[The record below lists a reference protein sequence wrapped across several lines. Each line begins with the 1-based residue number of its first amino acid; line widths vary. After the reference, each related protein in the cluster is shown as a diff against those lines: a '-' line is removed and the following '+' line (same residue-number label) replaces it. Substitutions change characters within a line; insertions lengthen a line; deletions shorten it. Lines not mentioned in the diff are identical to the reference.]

1 MRMRLGLLLLILVVV
16 LPSGGTDYASMQSG
30 PHLIVSSINGTL
42 EIDRPG
48 IIWFDIRN
56 DANDANVSAA
66 GQNVS
71 GQSSPGR
78 LQPGYGTNVSDA
90 MDVSTELLP
99 KDAGFEMLTGPQFAG
114 ALESGK
120 NRTVEFNLRTDGTA
134 VPGVYPVD
142 LLVTYRRLAEV
153 HTSGDPQQPDVTF
166 QYANVS
172 ETIPEEVNVVQ
183 GPRILVEE
191 VKDSVLAGTESEVNL
206 ILANSGDLP
215 ATDLRAQIL
224 SEAPFGSGEGSLLLG
239 NLDPGHSALAEF
251 RIKTEN
257 RTVPGVY
264 ALEIGVDYR
273 DGKTFRKEELAALVP
288 VKGQSET
295 RSMLAPAAGALVL
308 VSAAY
313 VIARK
318 YQGRFR
324 RKRKRRW

>member
-1 MRMRLGLLLLILVVV
+1 MRLLLGPLIFILIVVM
-16 LPSGGTDYASMQSG
+16 PSEGVEFTSTQSG

-48 IIWFDIRN
+48 TISVNIKN
-56 DANDANVSAA
+56 DANASAV
-66 GQNVS
+66 GQNAS
-71 GQSSPGR
+71 GQRFPAW

-99 KDAGFEMLTGPQFAG
+99 KDVGFEMLTGPQLAG
-114 ALESGK
+114 ALESGR

-166 QYANVS
+166 QYANFS

-183 GPRILVEE
+183 GPRILVDQ
-191 VKDSVLAGTESEVNL
+191 VKDSVLSGAESELNL
-206 ILANSGDLP
+206 ILANSGDFP

-224 SEAPFGSGEGSLLLG
+224 SRPPFGSGDGTQILG
-239 NLDPGHSALAEF
+239 NLDPGHSALAKF
-251 RIKTEN
+251 RIKTDN

-264 ALEIGVDYR
+264 ALQIDVDYR
-273 DGKTFRKEELAALVP
+273 DDKMFRKEELAALVP
-288 VKGQSET
+288 VKSKSET
-295 RSMLAPAAGALVL
+295 GSMLAPAAGALVL

-324 RKRKRRW
+324 RKRKKRW

>member
-1 MRMRLGLLLLILVVV
+1 MRLCLGPLIFILVVV

-48 IIWFDIRN
+48 TIWFDIKN

-71 GQSSPGR
+71 DQRFPEW

-90 MDVSTELLP
+90 KSVSTELLP
-99 KDAGFEMLTGPQFAG
+99 KDAGFEMLTGPQLAG
-114 ALESGK
+114 TLESGK
-120 NRTVEFNLRTDGTA
+120 NRTVEFNLRTDDTV

-142 LLVTYRRLAEV
+142 LLVTYRRLAKV
-153 HTSGDPQQPDVTF
+153 QISGDPQQPDVTF

-172 ETIPEEVNVVQ
+172 ETMPEELDVVQ
-183 GPRILVEE
+183 GPRIFVDQ
-191 VKDSVLAGTESEVNL
+191 VKDSVLAGAESEVNL
-206 ILANSGDLP
+206 ILANSGDFP
-215 ATDLRAQIL
+215 AIDLRAQIL
-224 SEAPFGSGEGSLLLG
+224 SRPPFGSGDGSQILG
-239 NLDPGHSALAEF
+239 NLDPGHSALAKF

-264 ALEIGVDYR
+264 ALQIGIDYR
-273 DGKTFRKEELAALVP
+273 DGKTFRKEELEALVS
-288 VKGQSET
+288 VKSKSET
-295 RSMLAPAAGALVL
+295 GSMLAPAAGALVL
-308 VSAAY
+308 VSAGY
-313 VIARK
+313 FIARRYWGK
-318 YQGRFR
+318 FR